1 MVPRSFCLQNEI
13 VKGSVPIYRNQHIF
27 VNRKQTS
34 IYIDVHSYDICICCT
49 HVLCTI
55 YSDKKILLDM
65 TSRILQV
72 QNA

>member
-1 MVPRSFCLQNEI
+1 MNNHTYM
-13 VKGSVPIYRNQHIF
+13 IYVYVRML
-27 VNRKQTS
+27 
-34 IYIDVHSYDICICCT
+34 
-49 HVLCTI
+49 LCTI